1 MADLAVSLKILLF
14 NLEPKHQP
22 LYIIVII
29 TPLCYQLVTFMSTFP
44 FFSIKSGATLTLV
57 LAMRDGPINMRRG
70 NPVLLVFITV
80 VISNL

>member
-22 LYIIVII
+22 LVII

-70 NPVLLVFITV
+70 NPVLLVFINV